1 MRGGRNGSETVFSN
15 GGKTV
20 FHFPLEKTFIKL
32 YIEKNSFLTNAE
44 IQMNIA
50 VVMLGS
56 GFLLFIGYR
65 FYSHYITKVL
75 QPDASRPT
83 PASVINDGIDYVP
96 TKPLILFG
104 HHFAAIAAAGPI
116 VGPTLA
122 LYYGFMPAWFW
133 IIFGVV
139 LIGAMHDFAS
149 LFVAV
154 REGGKS
160 VAEVARRTL
169 GKAGFLFYVTFAIIL
184 CLLVIAAFL
193 QLTAIA
199 LTSSLPPDDVALTAG
214 NIGGLHM
221 IDQGGILRIQIGG
234 VASASVIVMTLLA
247 PIIGWMIY
255 KKKMNLWF
263 VTFVGM
269 IVSFGSIA
277 FGYYFPVTLDP
288 TTWIIAIT
296 IYVFFASWIPVWVL
310 LQPRDF
316 VNAQILYL
324 GLASMVAGVI
334 VAGFYGAAVNIPS
347 YNLDEAMNA
356 PNLGMVWPFLFI
368 TIACGAASGAHGL
381 ICGGT
386 SCKQLDNEKHARII
400 GYGGMLLE
408 GVLALSVILI
418 ISGGMDFEKYK
429 ALVYPVHGSS
439 NAPLAFALGLGNIL
453 HLAFGLPVILGTIWG
468 ILLLEGFLVTTIDA
482 LVRLSRYLFEEL
494 WLTLFENP
502 PAILRS
508 RIFNGFLV
516 IAGFLSLTFSNAYLK
531 IWPIFGAANQL
542 LAALTMIAITAWLAQ
557 KSKQYWFIAVP
568 GAFMLVTTV
577 TALVILLRR
586 YISFESWTLV
596 ATDIILL
603 GMSIGV
609 VVLTFKYFYTLR
621 SKLAVEAG
629 K

>member
-1 MRGGRNGSETVFSN
+1 
-15 GGKTV
+15 
-20 FHFPLEKTFIKL
+20 
-32 YIEKNSFLTNAE
+32 
-44 IQMNIA
+44 MNIA
-50 VVMLGS
+50 LVMLGS
-56 GFLLFIGYR
+56 TVLLLIGYK
-65 FYSHYITKVL
+65 FYGFYISKVL
-75 QPDASRPT
+75 QPDPDRPT
-83 PASVINDGIDYVP
+83 PAAAINDGVDYIP
-96 TKPLILFG
+96 TKPIVLFG

-122 LYYGFMPAWFW
+122 LYFGFAPAWFW

-139 LIGAMHDFAS
+139 LIGAMHDFTS

-199 LTSSLPPDDVALTAG
+199 LTSALPPDEVNIVASEP
-214 NIGGLHM
+214 GGLHM
-221 IDQGGILRIQIGG
+221 IDQGGAIKVQIGG

-255 KKKMNLWF
+255 KRKTNLWI
-263 VTFVGM
+263 VTFFAF
-269 IVSFGSIA
+269 IVSFGSIV
-277 FGYYFPVTLDP
+277 FGYYFPITFAP
-288 TTWIIAIT
+288 TTWIVAIT
-296 IYVFFASWIPVWVL
+296 CYVFVASWIPVWII

-324 GLASMVAGVI
+324 GLATMVAGVI
-334 VAGFYGAAVNIPS
+334 AAGLNGATISTPAM
-347 YNLDEAMNA
+347 NLDEAMNA
-356 PNLGMVWPFLFI
+356 PNLGMIWPFLFI

-386 SCKQLDNEKHARII
+386 SCKQLANEKHARII

-408 GVLALSVILI
+408 GLLALSVILI
-418 ISGGMDFEKYK
+418 ISGGMSFEKYK
-429 ALVYPVHGSS
+429 ALVYPLQGGS

-453 HLAFGLPVILGTIWG
+453 HQGFGLPVILGTIWG
-468 ILLLEGFLVTTIDA
+468 ILLLEGFLITTIDA

-494 WLTLFENP
+494 WMTLFDNP
-502 PAILRS
+502 PAILKS
-508 RIFNGFLV
+508 RIFNSFLV
-516 IAGFLSLTFSNAYLK
+516 VAGFLTLTFSNAYLK

-557 KSKQYWFIAVP
+557 KARSYWFIAIP
-568 GAFMLVTTV
+568 AAFMLITTV
-577 TALVILLRR
+577 TALVILLGR
-586 YISFESWTLV
+586 YINFQSWTLV
-596 ATDIILL
+596 VTDVILL
-603 GMSIGV
+603 SMAGGV
-609 VVLTFKYFYTLR
+609 VVLTFKYFYHLR
-621 SKLAVEAG
+621 AKLAMETG

>member
-1 MRGGRNGSETVFSN
+1 
-15 GGKTV
+15 
-20 FHFPLEKTFIKL
+20 
-32 YIEKNSFLTNAE
+32 
-44 IQMNIA
+44 MNIA
-50 VVMLGS
+50 IVMLGS
-56 GFLLFIGYR
+56 GVILAIGYR
-65 FYSHYITKVL
+65 FYGYYINKVL
-75 QPDASRPT
+75 QPDSNRPT
-83 PASVINDGIDYVP
+83 PAHTINDGVDYVP
-96 TKPLILFG
+96 TKPLVLFG

-122 LYYGFMPAWFW
+122 LYYGFLPAWFW

-139 LIGAMHDFAS
+139 LIGAMHDFTS
-149 LFVAV
+149 LFIAV

-169 GKAGFLFYVTFAIIL
+169 GKAGFIFYVSFAILL

-199 LTSSLPPDDVALTAG
+199 LTSALPPDEVNITASTSG
-214 NIGGLHM
+214 RLHM
-221 IDQGGILRIQIGG
+221 VDQGGALKVQIGG

-255 KKKMNLWF
+255 KKRMNLWF
-263 VTFVGM
+263 VTFIAL
-269 IVSFGSIA
+269 IVSFGSII
-277 FGYYFPVTLDP
+277 FGYYFPITFAP

-296 IYVFFASWIPVWVL
+296 CYVFFASWIPVWII

-324 GLASMVAGVI
+324 GLASMVTGVI
-334 VAGFYGAAVNIPS
+334 FAGANGTVINIPAL
-347 YNLDEAMNA
+347 NLDEAMNA
-356 PNLGMVWPFLFI
+356 PNLGMIWPFLFI

-408 GVLALSVILI
+408 GLLALSVILI

-429 ALVYPVHGSS
+429 SLVYPVQGGS

-453 HLAFGLPVILGTIWG
+453 YHAFGLPIVFGTIWG

-494 WLTLFENP
+494 WVTLFENP

-508 RIFNGFLV
+508 RIFNSFVVVIGFLT
-516 IAGFLSLTFSNAYLK
+516 LTFSNAYLK

-557 KSKQYWFIAVP
+557 KARSYWFIALP
-568 GAFMLVTTV
+568 AAFMLATTV
-577 TALVILLRR
+577 TALVILLKR
-586 YISFESWTLV
+586 YINFQSWTLV
-596 ATDIILL
+596 VTDVILL
-603 GMSIGV
+603 VMAVGV
-609 VVLTFKYFYTLR
+609 VVLTFRYFYNLR
-621 SKLAVEAG
+621 ARLAVEAA
-629 K
+629 KI